1 MAGFAAAGLNCVA
14 VGPRKLYIYNSD
26 DTLRSTST
34 GSVSYSILEYFN
46 TANCPGMTA
55 GDIILSVHATGTK
68 LSLVGITGISAATC
82 TFVEYAAL
90 T

>member
-1 MAGFAAAGLNCVA
+1 MAGFAAAGLNCAA
-14 VGPRKLYIYNSD
+14 VGPRKLYIYNTD
-26 DTLRSTST
+26 DTLRSTCT
-34 GSVSYSILEYFN
+34 GVSYGILEYFN

-68 LSLVGITGISAATC
+68 LSLVEITGISAATC

-90 T
+90 S